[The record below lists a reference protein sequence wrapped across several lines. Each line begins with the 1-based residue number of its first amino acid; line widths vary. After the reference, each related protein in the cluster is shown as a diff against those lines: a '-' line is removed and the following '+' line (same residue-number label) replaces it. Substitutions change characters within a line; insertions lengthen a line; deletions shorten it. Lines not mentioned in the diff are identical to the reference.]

1 LANTRSAQKRMRQ
14 AVKHRIH
21 NRAQR
26 TRIRSAI
33 KKVTQSADATERA
46 AALKEACAILDRM
59 ATRHQI
65 HRNKAIRK
73 KSQLARLVAQA
84 G

>member
-1 LANTRSAQKRMRQ
+1 LANTASAQKRMRQ
-14 AVKHRIH
+14 ERKHRLH

-33 KKVTQSADATERA
+33 KKVTTAADADA
-46 AALKEACAILDRM
+46 GKDALREACALLDRM

-65 HRNKAIRK
+65 HRNKAARK
-73 KSQLARLVAQA
+73 KSQLARLVNKL

>member
-1 LANTRSAQKRMRQ
+1 MANTRSAQKRMRQ
-14 AVKHRIH
+14 SIKHRLH

-33 KKVTQSADATERA
+33 KRVTQATDPAERSS
-46 AALKEACAILDRM
+46 ALKEACAILDRM
-59 ATRHQI
+59 AARHQI

-73 KSQLARLVAQA
+73 KSQLAKLVARSA
-84 G
+84 